1 MLSYNARNR
10 RIEDWVNAAAEE
22 SEDAA
27 PTDPEARDLHDQEKA
42 QRIEHE
48 DLCRENKQT
57 YKGFT
62 LLWVA
67 WQSIGVVYGDI
78 GTSPLYVFSS
88 TFTQQPSWHDLVGA
102 LSIIIWSL
110 TLIVTLKYCFIVLS
124 ADDDGQGGT
133 FALYSLLARHANIVR
148 VDPNGPERIVVR
160 LDRET
165 GADLAPAGRIARDFL
180 ERSRTA
186 QTVLKIVGVLGVSM
200 VVADSILTP
209 AQSVLGAVQGIQV
222 IRPDLGRPAI
232 VGTSCG
238 ILIALFG
245 LQFFG
250 TSKIGTSFAPVV
262 VVWLL
267 YNVSIGI
274 YNLVLYDHTVLKAFS
289 PHYAFTYLIRNE
301 SEGWKSLG
309 GLLLAFT
316 GVESLF
322 ADLGAFGKR
331 AIQLSWLVLV
341 FPCLLITY
349 CGQAAFISRDETG
362 TAFTNPFFRTV
373 PESALYFSIIIAVLA
388 AVVASQALITS
399 SFQLISQLMRLSY
412 FPHIKTVHTSRQFHD
427 QIYMPLA
434 NWLLMIGCV
443 VVTAVYNN
451 TTSLG
456 HAYGACVIIV
466 TFITTCMVSLVALI
480 IWRIPSIVVLFVF
493 LVFILLDSIYLSA
506 AMNKV
511 PDGGWFALVLASILS
526 TFVMLWR
533 WGKEQQW
540 EAEQRDMVDPSEF
553 LLSSRNT
560 SRNSS
565 IAKGVS
571 SNNSIRSV
579 RLKLSPEFGGGL
591 VTVAPGLGIFFDKV
605 GGSGDHIP
613 KVFTQFVRKFQTRP
627 EVIVFFHMRAISQ
640 PTVPPDQRFVIAR
653 VTTKIPSCYRIVLRH
668 GYMDDV
674 LTPNL
679 ARIIVNELMTFITRG
694 PFPPDENDMSPE
706 FRVELE
712 ALRSAE
718 EAQTV
723 YLMGKQTMR
732 VQKGE
737 ERNFGY
743 FFRRVALEAFL
754 WVRENSRTKLANLE
768 VDPDSLVE
776 VGFVKEI

>member
-1 MLSYNARNR
+1 MISYNARNQ
-10 RIEDWVNAAAEE
+10 RIEAWVNAAAEE

-27 PTDPEARDLHDQEKA
+27 PVDPEARDLHDQEKA

-57 YKGFT
+57 YRGVL
-62 LLWVA
+62 LLWLA
-67 WQSIGVVYGDI
+67 WQSAGVVYGDI

-88 TFTQQPSWHDLVGA
+88 TFTEQPSWHDLVGA

-110 TLIVTLKYCFIVLS
+110 TLIVTVKYCFIVLS

-133 FALYSLLARHANIVR
+133 FALYSLLSRYANIAR
-148 VDPNGPERIVVR
+148 TDPNGPERIVVR

-180 ERSRTA
+180 ERSRVA
-186 QTVLKIVGVLGVSM
+186 QSVLKIVGVLGVSM

-232 VGTSCG
+232 VGISCA
-238 ILIALFG
+238 ILVALFG

-267 YNVSIGI
+267 YNLSISI
-274 YNLVLYDHTVLKAFS
+274 YNLVQYDHTVLKAFS

-301 SEGWKSLG
+301 THGWKSLG

-331 AIQLSWLVLV
+331 AIQLSWLFLA
-341 FPCLLITY
+341 FPCLLMTY
-349 CGQAAFISRDETG
+349 CGQAAFISQDKTG
-362 TAFTNPFFRTV
+362 LAYTNPFFRTV
-373 PESALYFSIIIAVLA
+373 PENTLYFSIIIAVLA
-388 AVVASQALITS
+388 AVVASQALI
-399 SFQLISQLMRLSY
+399 
-412 FPHIKTVHTSRQFHD
+412 
-427 QIYMPLA
+427 
-434 NWLLMIGCV
+434 
-443 VVTAVYNN
+443 VYNKLR
-451 TTSLG
+451 TRLWP
-456 HAYGACVIIV
+456 
-466 TFITTCMVSLVALI
+466 L
-480 IWRIPSIVVLFVF
+480 
-493 LVFILLDSIYLSA
+493 
-506 AMNKV
+506 NKV
-511 PDGGWFALVLASILS
+511 PDGGWFALVLSFILS
-526 TFVMLWR
+526 TFFMLWR

-553 LLSSRNT
+553 VLSSRST
-560 SRNSS
+560 SRNNS
-565 IAKGVS
+565 IARGMS
-571 SNNSIRSV
+571 GDGSMRSIRF
-579 RLKLSPEFGGGL
+579 RLSPEFGGGQ
-591 VTVAPGLGIFFDKV
+591 VQTAPGLGIFFDKV
-605 GGSGDHIP
+605 GGTGDHIP
-613 KVFTQFVRKFQTRP
+613 KVFTQFIRKFQTRP
-627 EVIVFFHMRAISQ
+627 QVIVFFHMRSLSQ
-640 PTVPPDQRFVIAR
+640 PTVPSDQRFVIAR

-668 GYMDDV
+668 GYMDDI

-679 ARIIVNELMTFITRG
+679 APIIVNELMTFITRG
-694 PFPPDENDMSPE
+694 PFPPDENDMPPE
-706 FRVELE
+706 FRGELE
-712 ALRSAE
+712 ALRAAE

-732 VQKGE
+732 VQQAEKMGVA
-737 ERNFGY
+737 R
-743 FFRRVALEAFL
+743 FFRRIALEAFL
-754 WVRENSRTKLANLE
+754 WVRENSRTKLANLNIN
-768 VDPDSLVE
+768 PDNLVE